1 MLNSNLISKSYQR
14 QVSDASFKV
23 YFVSFEGRGNDYAPI
38 TNFCS
43 DLNKIYRDTEID
55 F

>member
-23 YFVSFEGRGNDYAPI
+23 YFEGRGNDYAPI

-43 DLNKIYRDTEID
+43 DLNEIYRESDEW
-55 F
+55 

>member
-23 YFVSFEGRGNDYAPI
+23 YFEGRGNDYAPI

-43 DLNKIYRDTEID
+43 DLNEIYRETEY
-55 F
+55 